1 MFTLSYW
8 SLSETETDL
17 IAVCWDILYKTPL
30 CRRSKIQYISIPSS
44 WSAFFSRVILAS
56 RLLQAALTDSKVE
69 RMRKAGIF
77 SLYKHKGPRSLQV
90 NGKGILVTTYCVT
103 TYCHILASFAAFAVS
118 VLKRLSVLYSVA
130 KTVLLPRTWRVIE
143 YHRFWLKGQ
152 RTEGFFGSLVLPFLF
167 PMPVNLTQSDSIWFN
182 LIQFDSIWFNYNIIP
197 SLKLDRS
204 AFLQTLEP
212 MPRLC
217 AKVVHGFGASEV
229 KGVAIRDFG
238 VSGSVWCLE
247 ILREYTACTEPLGR
261 IVCKFIPM
269 YIIIVI
275 TVI

>member
-1 MFTLSYW
+1 
-8 SLSETETDL
+8 
-17 IAVCWDILYKTPL
+17 
-30 CRRSKIQYISIPSS
+30 
-44 WSAFFSRVILAS
+44 
-56 RLLQAALTDSKVE
+56 LLQAALTDSKVE

-152 RTEGFFGSLVLPFLF
+152 RTEGFFGSLVLPFFF

-182 LIQFDSIWFNYNIIP
+182 LIQFDSTTTSFRPWNLTAPLFFRRWSQCHVCAQKWCTVLVPRKSKESPFGILGCLAVSDVWRYWESILHVL
-197 SLKLDRS
+197 SLWD
-204 AFLQTLEP
+204 
-212 MPRLC
+212 
-217 AKVVHGFGASEV
+217 V
-229 KGVAIRDFG
+229 
-238 VSGSVWCLE
+238 
-247 ILREYTACTEPLGR
+247 
-261 IVCKFIPM
+261 
-269 YIIIVI
+269 
-275 TVI
+275 

>member
-90 NGKGILVTTYCVT
+90 NGEGILVTTYCVT

-152 RTEGFFGSLVLPFLF
+152 RTEGFFGSLVLPFFF
-167 PMPVNLTQSDSIWFN
+167 PVPVNLTQSDSIWFN
-182 LIQFDSIWFNYNIIP
+182 LIQ
-197 SLKLDRS
+197 
-204 AFLQTLEP
+204 LQHHSVLETWP
-212 MPRLC
+212 LRFSSD
-217 AKVVHGFGASEV
+217 AGANATFV
-229 KGVAIRDFG
+229 RK
-238 VSGSVWCLE
+238 SGARFWCLGSQRSRHSGFWGVWQCLMSWRYWE
-247 ILREYTACTEPLGR
+247 SILHVLSLWD
-261 IVCKFIPM
+261 V
-269 YIIIVI
+269 
-275 TVI
+275 